1 MNGFE
6 GSSTAAAAAP
16 IRVGRAGLLML
27 ILAVVLGGQ
36 DATPPAPPQSPADAQ
51 RESARAVEGAAAKQR
66 ESVRRMAGSVAA
78 QRESAARYAAPSSP
92 LPPVSRAAAAG
103 WSPARTPQAPPLC
116 APLTADAIAPLV
128 QEASAREGLAARLLT
143 AVIEQESAFVP
154 CAVSPKGALG
164 LMQLMPA
171 TADRLGVLN
180 PFNPKENVDAGAKF
194 LKSLLVR
201 YGGDLA
207 LALGAYNAGPA
218 RVDAAAGVPP
228 IPETLDYVKDILL
241 KVDE

>member
-1 MNGFE
+1 MGGFE
-6 GSSTAAAAAP
+6 NSSTAAAVPPVRA
-16 IRVGRAGLLML
+16 GRAGLLML
-27 ILAVVLGGQ
+27 MLALVLGGQ
-36 DATPPAPPQSPADAQ
+36 DAAPPAPPRNSAVAQ
-51 RESARAVEGAAAKQR
+51 RESARAVEGSAAKQR
-66 ESVRRMAGSVAA
+66 ESVRRMAASVAA
-78 QRESAARYAAPSSP
+78 QRESAARHAAPSFS
-92 LPPVSRAAAAG
+92 L
-103 WSPARTPQAPPLC
+103 SPASTTAGAGGFQRQAPPAPPLC
-116 APLTADAIAPLV
+116 APLSASAIAPLV

-171 TADRLGVLN
+171 TAEQLGVLN

-201 YGGDLA
+201 YGGDLS

-228 IPETLDYVKDILL
+228 IPETLDYVKDILS
-241 KVDE
+241 KVGE